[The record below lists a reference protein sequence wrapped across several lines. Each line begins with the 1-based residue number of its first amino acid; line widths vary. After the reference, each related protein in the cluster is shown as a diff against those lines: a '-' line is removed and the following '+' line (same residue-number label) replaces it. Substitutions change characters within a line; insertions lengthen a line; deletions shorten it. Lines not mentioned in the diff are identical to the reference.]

1 MTDGDIDLE
10 LQHHLQERID
20 SLLDSGLS
28 PREAQREARRR
39 FGNITRYERECRLIA
54 RNQERRM
61 QVLEFCRSIAQDIL
75 YAARGA
81 NSSRTF
87 AAALILTVGLG
98 IGTITAMFSIVNGTL
113 LNPLPFIGGDRL
125 VYVWRQQTDDG
136 VWLTPT
142 RTMVDA
148 WRARSRSLDGLTGYT
163 GRQFVLTSGR
173 EPEYIDGTMVSPD
186 FFSFLGI
193 GPKLGR
199 VFVPADAN
207 HRVAMLREGFWKQR
221 YGSDPEVIGRSI
233 TLDDEPYEIVGV
245 LPSRAD
251 QVFNGGDIWVPTTD
265 QDDIGLSV
273 LARLRPGVT
282 PEQAEAD
289 MAQAYATLA
298 GLSDEDRAWGPK
310 IVTPQA
316 MIGTDLRT
324 ALWMLLGAVGL
335 VLLVVCAN
343 VANMLTARG
352 ITRGHELAVRASLGA
367 TRSRI
372 ARQLLTESLLL
383 ATLGGA
389 LGATLAY
396 VVVPAAMNFLP
407 ENLEDLR
414 NVRIEPMVLA
424 FTCIVTLGTG
434 LLFGSA
440 PILQIRSLRLS
451 SVLNQA
457 NRTGTAGSR
466 RSAMRQAL
474 VGFEVAL
481 ALVLFLGAGLLLNS
495 LIRLQS
501 ADPGFD
507 ASNLVTIRLP
517 LSQPAYADSATRQ
530 TLLTDVVDRVSQL
543 PGVVSVATGS
553 GVPPRMDM
561 MAGGPVLEGED
572 PAEVAVSAPPS
583 SIALVAPEYF
593 AALRMRFVDGRGFTE
608 ADMLGGSSPMVVNES
623 YARTRWPDVSA
634 VGQRF
639 KLGRGK
645 SWFHVVGVVQDVAST
660 GLGTSRERAQFYFT
674 SHLFG
679 PIGGTSL
686 IVRTT
691 DDPLAMIPR
700 LKQQVWAVDAR
711 LPLGDIG
718 LVDRMLSRSIARQRF
733 SALVLSGFAFLSLAL
748 AAIGVYGVISLAVNQ
763 RTREI
768 GVRVAL
774 GAQSADIAKMVVG
787 YGMKPIVWG
796 ILLGVAGS
804 LAASRVLRSLL
815 FEVQQTDVPTYVVV
829 TLLLAM
835 VGLTAAYLPSRRAA
849 TIDPL
854 EALREE

>member
-1 MTDGDIDLE
+1 
-10 LQHHLQERID
+10 
-20 SLLDSGLS
+20 
-28 PREAQREARRR
+28 
-39 FGNITRYERECRLIA
+39 
-54 RNQERRM
+54 
-61 QVLEFCRSIAQDIL
+61 
-75 YAARGA
+75 
-81 NSSRTF
+81 
-87 AAALILTVGLG
+87 
-98 IGTITAMFSIVNGTL
+98 
-113 LNPLPFIGGDRL
+113 
-125 VYVWRQQTDDG
+125 
-136 VWLTPT
+136 
-142 RTMVDA
+142 
-148 WRARSRSLDGLTGYT
+148 
-163 GRQFVLTSGR
+163 
-173 EPEYIDGTMVSPD
+173 
-186 FFSFLGI
+186 
-193 GPKLGR
+193 
-199 VFVPADAN
+199 
-207 HRVAMLREGFWKQR
+207 
-221 YGSDPEVIGRSI
+221 
-233 TLDDEPYEIVGV
+233 
-245 LPSRAD
+245 
-251 QVFNGGDIWVPTTD
+251 
-265 QDDIGLSV
+265 
-273 LARLRPGVT
+273 
-282 PEQAEAD
+282 
-289 MAQAYATLA
+289 
-298 GLSDEDRAWGPK
+298 
-310 IVTPQA
+310 
-316 MIGTDLRT
+316 
-324 ALWMLLGAVGL
+324 
-335 VLLVVCAN
+335 
-343 VANMLTARG
+343 
-352 ITRGHELAVRASLGA
+352 
-367 TRSRI
+367 
-372 ARQLLTESLLL
+372 
-383 ATLGGA
+383 
-389 LGATLAY
+389 
-396 VVVPAAMNFLP
+396 MNFLP

-440 PILQIRSLRLS
+440 PILQTRSLRLS

-466 RSAMRQAL
+466 RSALRQAL

-530 TLLTDVVDRVSQL
+530 TLLADVVDRVSQL

-553 GVPPRMDM
+553 GVAPRMDM
-561 MAGGPVLEGED
+561 MVGGPVLEGED
-572 PAEVAVSAPPS
+572 PADVASAPPS
-583 SIALVAPEYF
+583 SIALVAPDYF
-593 AALRMRFVDGRGFTE
+593 AALRMRFVEGRGFTE
-608 ADMLGGSSPMVVNES
+608 ADMLGGSSPMVINES

-645 SWFHVVGVVQDVAST
+645 SWFHVVGVVQDVASE

-691 DDPLAMIPR
+691 DDPLAMIPQ
-700 LKQQVWAVDAR
+700 LKQQIWVVDAR

-718 LVDRMLSRSIARQRF
+718 LVERMLSRSIARQRF
-733 SALVLSGFAFLSLAL
+733 SALVLSGFAFLALTL

-774 GAQSADIAKMVVG
+774 GAQSADITKMVVS

-796 ILLGVAGS
+796 ILLGIAGS

-835 VGLTAAYLPSRRAA
+835 VGFTAAYLPSRRAA